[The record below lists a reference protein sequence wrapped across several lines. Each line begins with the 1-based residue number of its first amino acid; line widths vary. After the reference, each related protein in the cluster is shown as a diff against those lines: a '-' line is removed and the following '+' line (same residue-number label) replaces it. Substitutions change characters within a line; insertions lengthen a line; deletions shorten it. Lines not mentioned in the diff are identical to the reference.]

1 MKRCPVLLAAL
12 ALILVL
18 SVALVTA
25 AASSKPPEVLKLPF
39 LGRGESATATI
50 QARPRWN
57 CTGIL
62 LKKDTPYDIS
72 AEGTWWDA
80 THRHGPDGD
89 TSQKSVV
96 LRMWEWARRMRHEN
110 WFKLICAQ
118 DYDKRTAFPVGSHKP
133 FVPSRDGEL
142 TCYAND
148 VWIMYW
154 NNTGCIKMTV
164 RGVP

>member
-12 ALILVL
+12 ALILIL

-25 AASSKPPEVLKLPF
+25 AASSKPPEMPDLPF
-39 LGRGESATATI
+39 LGSGDSVTATI

-57 CTGIL
+57 CTGIR
-62 LKKDTPYDIS
+62 LKKGTTYSIT

-80 THRHGPDGD
+80 KYKHDPDGHP
-89 TSQKSVV
+89 SQSTI

-118 DYDKRTAFPVGSHKP
+118 DYDNQTAFPVGRHRQ
-133 FVPSRDGEL
+133 FVAARDGEL
-142 TCYAND
+142 TCFAND

-154 NNTGCIKMTV
+154 NNTGCIQMTV
-164 RGVP
+164 KGVP